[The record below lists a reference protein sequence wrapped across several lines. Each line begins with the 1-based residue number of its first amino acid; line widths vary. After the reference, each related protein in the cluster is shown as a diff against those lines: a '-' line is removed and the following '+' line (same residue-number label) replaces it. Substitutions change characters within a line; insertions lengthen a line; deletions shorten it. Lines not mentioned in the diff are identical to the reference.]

1 MGKNKLQHY
10 KDIESYDN
18 LFQYSYEEII
28 KGFPLKGKWKKD
40 YFRNDKPIT
49 LELGCGKGEYTLG
62 LARKYPDKNFIG
74 IDIKGAR
81 LWRGCKTALEEEL
94 KNIVFIRTTI
104 ELIEHYFS
112 EGEIDEIW
120 ITFPDPHP
128 KTPRTRKRLIYP
140 RFLELYRNILVKGGI
155 IHLKTDNQMLFD
167 YTYDLLRELNLE
179 IIFHTRDLYN
189 SCIEDDILSIKTFYE
204 KNFLEKNIPIKYL
217 KFRIDNVK

>member
-18 LFQYSYEEII
+18 LFQYSYKEIK

-40 YFRNDKPIT
+40 YFCNDKPII

-112 EGEIDEIW
+112 EGEVEEIW

-140 RFLELYRNILVKGGI
+140 RFLEMYRNILAKGGI
-155 IHLKTDNQMLFD
+155 IHFKTDNQMLFD

-179 IIFHTRDLYN
+179 IISHTGDLYN
-189 SCIEDDILSIKTFYE
+189 SDIDDDILSIKTFYE
-204 KNFLEKNIPIKYL
+204 KKFLKKNIPIKYL
-217 KFRIDNVK
+217 KFRIDNV

>member
-18 LFQYSYEEII
+18 LFQYSYEEIK

-40 YFRNDKPIT
+40 YFRNNKPIT

-62 LARKYPDKNFIG
+62 LAKKYPDKNFIG

-94 KNIVFIRTTI
+94 KNIVFIRTPI
-104 ELIEHYFS
+104 ELIEHYFG

-120 ITFPDPHP
+120 ITFPDPHL
-128 KTPRTRKRLIYP
+128 KTPRTRKRLTYP
-140 RFLELYRNILVKGGI
+140 RFLELYRNILAKGGI

-167 YTYDLLRELNLE
+167 YTYELLNELNLE

-189 SCIEDDILSIKTFYE
+189 SGIDDDILSIKTFYE
-204 KNFLEKNIPIKYL
+204 KKFLEKNIPIKYL
-217 KFRIDNVK
+217 KFRIDNV

>member
-128 KTPRTRKRLIYP
+128 KTPRTRKRLMYP
-140 RFLELYRNILVKGGI
+140 RFLEMYKNILAKGGI
-155 IHLKTDNQMLFD
+155 INLKTDNQMLFD

-189 SCIEDDILSIKTFYE
+189 SGIEDDILSIKTFYE

>member
-81 LWRGCKTALEEEL
+81 LWRGCKTALEEKI
-94 KNIVFIRTTI
+94 KNIAFIRTRI
-104 ELIEHYFS
+104 ELIEEYFS

-128 KTPRTRKRLIYP
+128 KTPRTRKRLMYP
-140 RFLELYRNILVKGGI
+140 RFLEMYKNILAKGGI

-167 YTYDLLRELNLE
+167 YTYELLNELNLE

-189 SCIEDDILSIKTFYE
+189 SGIDDDILSIKTFYE
-204 KNFLEKNIPIKYL
+204 KKFLKKNIPIKYL